1 MTGVTR
7 DGRGEEEQRASEETG
22 DDPDCCAE
30 FRAAVEVTF
39 ANPIDG
45 PTGWL
50 LYGTDA
56 ESVAAGE
63 PALRYWA
70 IGFCPFCGATLR
82 PHTGAFRRTRR
93 FGYGDEGAGTALIRD
108 SGTSG

>member
-1 MTGVTR
+1 MSGALTR
-7 DGRGEEEQRASEETG
+7 DGLREEEAASEDEG
-22 DDPDCCAE
+22 SASCCAE

-56 ESVAAGE
+56 ETVTAGG

-70 IGFCPFCGATLR
+70 IRYCPFCGATLQPQSGR
-82 PHTGAFRRTRR
+82 LRRTRR
-93 FGYGDEGAGTALIRD
+93 FGFGDEKPENEE
-108 SGTSG
+108 